1 MFFIAG
7 FQEDSEPSKVVE
19 IIQCAPEGS
28 DNKEDIIVNY
38 DHVLPKEQEV
48 EWKSTE
54 IQLDLGSTDI
64 FVTNLESTITT
75 IEYPRKY
82 SLSLVL
88 ICKRI
93 LVLFAIIDT

>member
-82 SLSLVL
+82 RLSLVQYAREFWSYL
-88 ICKRI
+88 Q
-93 LVLFAIIDT
+93 